1 MTRFPLISSLLTSR
15 SFLHLKPPMEARIS
29 AVELAKLVRDKK
41 KKPGVDYLIVDVR
54 DEDYK
59 VGHIPGAV
67 NIPSHDV
74 YLRAGELIGKYKH
87 VPQIV
92 FHCALSQ
99 QRGPKSARIYKEI
112 VQERLKISPSSDP
125 LANQSIQVLDKGF
138 VGWADTF
145 LHTEPNLI
153 EDFDRESWDAL

>member
-1 MTRFPLISSLLTSR
+1 MKGYIT
-15 SFLHLKPPMEARIS
+15 

-41 KKPGVDYLIVDVR
+41 KKPRVDYLIVDVR

-67 NIPSHDV
+67 NIPSHNM
-74 YLRAGELIGKYKH
+74 YLRAGELIKNYKH
-87 VPQIV
+87 VPLVV

-99 QRGPKSARIYKEI
+99 QRGPKSARIYREI
-112 VQERLKISPSSDP
+112 VQERLKISPANDP
-125 LANQSIQVLDKGF
+125 LAKQRIQILEKGF
-138 VGWADTF
+138 IGWAEKF
-145 LHTEPNLI
+145 LDTEPSLI